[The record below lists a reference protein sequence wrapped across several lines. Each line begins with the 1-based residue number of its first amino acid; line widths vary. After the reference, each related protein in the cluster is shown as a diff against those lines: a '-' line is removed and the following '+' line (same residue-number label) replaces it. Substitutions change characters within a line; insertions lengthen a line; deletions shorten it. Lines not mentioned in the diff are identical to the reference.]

1 MPSAA
6 VASCQGGIRCW
17 GSIRSC
23 ARFAGAAVVNAF
35 FFSIPPLLGGCCWCP
50 CVLGH
55 GMNSA
60 SGESLTPSLTS
71 PASQVLME
79 ADGLPVELWQLILS
93 YLCLPDLG
101 RCSSVCRAWN
111 ELVLSLDRTRWRQ
124 LCLSC
129 LEHRHPHWP
138 VQPDVEPQSWRDTF
152 KQHHLASK
160 TWTKTTQALESSNC
174 LSLFQRRKGRRRL
187 CVGAVAEFSS
197 LRAALAVASPYD
209 RLVLLPGVH
218 EEHSEVLLK
227 VPVEVVG
234 QGKLGKVV
242 LLASINQHCP
252 TARLCNVVFMPAR
265 FTSVLYKTTS
275 GYVQFD
281 NCNFESG
288 QLQIHA
294 PGTCQVKFCTFAQS
308 SIHLRSVALCVLENC
323 EFIGSENAS
332 VIVEGYPSS
341 DRNWACK
348 HLAMLA
354 KSCAAS
360 VWEPSPAGCPVA
372 KQDGWGESLLEP
384 VRMCEIV
391 IGEER
396 SSFISTVGAQAL
408 LGSAQEDTEFREN
421 LQAAKEEEY
430 LALDSNSSDSDLSS
444 DDEED
449 ARAAYK
455 LPYQAHSLSH
465 TLADVTDSRLQS
477 DRLHALQ
484 TDLKLKSL
492 QQELQQDKE
501 AQSLAS
507 SLQGCIIRQCLFRDG
522 KGGILIYSRGQAK
535 LEGSI
540 FRHLTYAVRCIQNSK
555 VIMLRNDIH
564 HCKASGIFLRLLA
577 GGLIADNN
585 IHSNCEAGVDIRKGA
600 NPLVLCNKIHSGL
613 RSGIVVVGNG
623 KGIIRSNQIYGNKEA
638 GIYILYNGNPA
649 VSGNHIFQGLAA
661 GIAVNENGRGQITGN
676 IICENQWGGVDI
688 RHGGD
693 PILRNN
699 LISCGHSDGVV
710 VGERGKGLIEGNAI
724 YSNKGC
730 GVWMMSSS
738 LPHLINNQISH
749 NGIYGVALFCR
760 KDEAGDYPPGQGGNE
775 TFQEE
780 REGAGGENDPDSEE
794 EYPAARPPI
803 SVALVELNSINHNGA
818 AGLHIKSSEALSV
831 IANVIH
837 ANRDG
842 GVAVL
847 QSSQLTH
854 ITNNSI
860 CCNGREGVLVEAECQ
875 VELRGNGIY
884 ENRSHGIISK
894 GEGVVEENDI
904 IGNHRCGL
912 QMLQAADMKVTK
924 NRIQAFRDYGIAL
937 FDEAKG
943 LVQENLIF
951 QGRSKKFILRPMSNA
966 EDCIVQDNVLL
977 TVKKR
982 FDMECM
988 LINPPARPHV
998 RGGVL
1003 GSCMAAGGP
1012 RVSSTT
1018 TRMDGGCH
1026 HRRSIFCTIL

>member
-1 MPSAA
+1 ME
-6 VASCQGGIRCW
+6 V
-17 GSIRSC
+17 GS
-23 ARFAGAAVVNAF
+23 
-35 FFSIPPLLGGCCWCP
+35 
-50 CVLGH
+50 
-55 GMNSA
+55 
-60 SGESLTPSLTS
+60 
-71 PASQVLME
+71 
-79 ADGLPVELWQLILS
+79 LPVELWQLIFS
-93 YLCLPDLG
+93 YLHLPDLG
-101 RCSSVCRAWN
+101 RCSLVCRAWY
-111 ELVLSLDRTRWRQ
+111 ELVLSLDKTRWRQ
-124 LCLSC
+124 LCLGC
-129 LEHRHPHWP
+129 LEHRHPNWP
-138 VQPDVEPQSWRDTF
+138 NQPGVEPRSWREAF
-152 KQHHLASK
+152 KQHYLASK
-160 TWTKTTQALESSNC
+160 TWSKTTQDLDSSNC
-174 LSLFQRRKGRRRL
+174 LSLFRRRKGRRQL
-187 CVGAVAEFSS
+187 CVGAGGEFSS
-197 LRAALAVASPYD
+197 LRAALAAASPYD

-218 EEHSEVLLK
+218 EEQSEVLLK

-234 QGKLGKVV
+234 QGKLGDVA
-242 LLASINQHCP
+242 LLVSIDQHCL
-252 TARLCNVVFMPAR
+252 TAHLCNVVFMPAR

-294 PGTCQVKFCTFAQS
+294 PGTCQVKFCTFSQS
-308 SIHLRSVALCVLENC
+308 SIHLRSVALCILENC
-323 EFIGSENAS
+323 EFTGSENAS
-332 VIVEGYPSS
+332 VTVEGCPSS

-360 VWEPSPAGCPVA
+360 IQEPNAIGCPMA
-372 KQDGWGESLLEP
+372 KQDGWGESLLGP
-384 VRMCEIV
+384 VRTCEIV
-391 IGEER
+391 VGEEQR
-396 SSFISTVGAQAL
+396 SFVSAVGAQAL
-408 LGSAQEDTEFREN
+408 VGSAQEDTEFGEN
-421 LQAAKEEEY
+421 LQAAKEEEEEY
-430 LALDSNSSDSDLSS
+430 PALDSNSSDSDLRS

-449 ARAAYK
+449 AQSVYK

-465 TLADVTDSRLQS
+465 TLADITDSRLQS
-477 DRLHALQ
+477 NRVHTLQ
-484 TDLKLKSL
+484 RDLKLKSL

-501 AQSLAS
+501 AQSLAN

-522 KGGILIYSRGQAK
+522 KGGIFIYSRGQAK

-540 FRHLTYAVRCIQNSK
+540 FRDLTYAVRCIQNSK

-564 HCKASGIFLRLLA
+564 HCKASGIFLRLSA

-585 IHSNCEAGVDIRKGA
+585 IHLNCEAGVDIRKGA

-676 IICENQWGGVDI
+676 VICENQWGGVDI

-693 PILRNN
+693 PVLRNN
-699 LISCGHSDGVV
+699 LVSCGYSDGVV

-724 YSNKGC
+724 CGNKGC

-749 NGIYGVALFCR
+749 NSIYGVAVFCH
-760 KDEAGDYPPGQGGNE
+760 KDDAGDYPPGQGGSE
-775 TFQEE
+775 SFQEE

-794 EYPAARPPI
+794 EYLAAQRPI

-818 AGLHIKSSEALSV
+818 AGLHVKSSEALNI
-831 IANVIH
+831 IANIIH
-837 ANRDG
+837 SNRNG

-847 QSSQLTH
+847 QSSQLTR
-854 ITNNSI
+854 IANNSI
-860 CCNGREGVLVEAECQ
+860 SCNSQGGVLVEADCQ

-884 ENRSHGIISK
+884 ANSSHGIISK
-894 GEGVVEENDI
+894 GEGVIAENDI

-912 QMLQAADMKVTK
+912 QLLHAADMKVTK
-924 NRIQAFRDYGIAL
+924 NRIQSFRDYGIAL

-951 QGRSKKFILRPMSNA
+951 QGRSKKSILRPISNE
-966 EDCIVQDNVLL
+966 EDCIIQNNVLL
-977 TVKKR
+977 TFKKR
-982 FDMECM
+982 
-988 LINPPARPHV
+988 
-998 RGGVL
+998 
-1003 GSCMAAGGP
+1003 
-1012 RVSSTT
+1012 
-1018 TRMDGGCH
+1018 
-1026 HRRSIFCTIL
+1026 

>member
-1 MPSAA
+1 
-6 VASCQGGIRCW
+6 
-17 GSIRSC
+17 
-23 ARFAGAAVVNAF
+23 
-35 FFSIPPLLGGCCWCP
+35 
-50 CVLGH
+50 
-55 GMNSA
+55 
-60 SGESLTPSLTS
+60 
-71 PASQVLME
+71 ME
-79 ADGLPVELWQLILS
+79 VSGLPVELWQLILS

-101 RCSSVCRAWN
+101 RCTLVCRAWY
-111 ELVLSLDRTRWRQ
+111 ELILSLDKTRWRQ
-124 LCLSC
+124 LCLGC
-129 LEHRHPHWP
+129 LKYRHPNWP
-138 VQPDVEPQSWRDTF
+138 NKPGVEPWSWREAF
-152 KQHHLASK
+152 KQHYLASK
-160 TWTKTTQALESSNC
+160 TWTKNTQDLESSNC
-174 LSLFQRRKGRRRL
+174 LSLFRRRKGWRQL
-187 CVGAVAEFSS
+187 CVGAGGEFGS
-197 LRAALAVASPYD
+197 LRAALAAASPYD

-218 EEHSEVLLK
+218 EEQGEVLLK

-234 QGKLGKVV
+234 QGKLGDVV
-242 LLASINQHCP
+242 LLASIDQHCP
-252 TARLCNVVFMPAR
+252 TAHLCNMVFMPAR

-294 PGTCQVKFCTFAQS
+294 PGTCQVKFCTFRQS
-308 SIHLRSVALCVLENC
+308 SIHLRSVALCILENC
-323 EFIGSENAS
+323 EFTGSENAS
-332 VIVEGYPSS
+332 VTVEGCPSS

-360 VWEPSPAGCPVA
+360 MQEPDTASCPVA
-372 KQDGWGESLLEP
+372 KRDGWGELLLGP
-384 VRMCEIV
+384 VRTCEIV
-391 IGEER
+391 VGEEQ
-396 SSFISTVGAQAL
+396 SSFLSAAGAQAL
-408 LGSAQEDTEFREN
+408 LGSVQEDTEFGKN
-421 LQAAKEEEY
+421 LPAAKEEEY
-430 LALDSNSSDSDLSS
+430 PALNSNSSDSDLCS

-449 ARAAYK
+449 AQAAYK

-465 TLADVTDSRLQS
+465 TVADVTHSRLQS
-477 DRLHALQ
+477 NRLHALQ
-484 TDLKLKSL
+484 RDLKLKSL

-501 AQSLAS
+501 AQSLAN

-522 KGGILIYSRGQAK
+522 KGGIFIYSRGQAK

-540 FRHLTYAVRCIQNSK
+540 FRDLTYAVRCIQNSK

-564 HCKASGIFLRLLA
+564 HCKASGIFLRLSA

-676 IICENQWGGVDI
+676 VICENQWGGADI

-693 PILRNN
+693 PVLRNN
-699 LISCGHSDGVV
+699 LISCGYSDGVV
-710 VGERGKGLIEGNAI
+710 VGERGKGLIEGNTI
-724 YSNKGC
+724 YGNKGC

-749 NGIYGVALFCR
+749 NNIYGVAVFCC
-760 KDEAGDYPPGQGGNE
+760 KDDAGDYPSSQEGSE
-775 TFQEE
+775 SFQEE
-780 REGAGGENDPDSEE
+780 REGAGGENNPDSEE
-794 EYPAARPPI
+794 EYLTARHPI

-818 AGLHIKSSEALSV
+818 AGLHIKSSEALNI

-837 ANRDG
+837 ANHDG

-847 QSSQLTH
+847 QSSQVTR
-854 ITNNSI
+854 IADNSI
-860 CCNGREGVLVEAECQ
+860 SCNSREGVLVEAECQ

-884 ENRSHGIISK
+884 ENSSHGIISK
-894 GEGVVEENDI
+894 GEGVIAENDI

-912 QMLQAADMKVTK
+912 QLLQAADMKVTK
-924 NRIQAFRDYGIAL
+924 NRIQSFQDYGIAL

-943 LVQENLIF
+943 QVQENLIF
-951 QGRSKKFILRPMSNA
+951 QGRSKKSILRPMSNA
-966 EDCIVQDNVLL
+966 EDCIIQNNMLL
-977 TVKKR
+977 TFKKR

-988 LINPPARPHV
+988 LINPPARPHIE
-998 RGGVL
+998 GGAP
-1003 GSCMAAGGP
+1003 GSCMAAGGQ
-1012 RVSSTT
+1012 RVSSIT
-1018 TRMDGGCH
+1018 TRVDGGCH
-1026 HRRSIFCTIL
+1026 NHGSIFCTIL

>member
-1 MPSAA
+1 
-6 VASCQGGIRCW
+6 
-17 GSIRSC
+17 
-23 ARFAGAAVVNAF
+23 
-35 FFSIPPLLGGCCWCP
+35 
-50 CVLGH
+50 
-55 GMNSA
+55 
-60 SGESLTPSLTS
+60 
-71 PASQVLME
+71 ME
-79 ADGLPVELWQLILS
+79 AGSLPVELWQLILS
-93 YLCLPDLG
+93 YLRLPDLG
-101 RCSSVCRAWN
+101 RCSLVCRAWY

-129 LEHRHPHWP
+129 LEHRHPNWP
-138 VQPDVEPQSWRDTF
+138 IQPSVEPRSWRDTF
-152 KQHHLASK
+152 KQHYLASK

-187 CVGAVAEFSS
+187 CVGTGAEFSS
-197 LRAALAVASPYD
+197 LRAALAAANPYD

-218 EEHSEVLLK
+218 EEQSEVLLK

-234 QGKLGKVV
+234 QGKLGNVA

-252 TARLCNVVFMPAR
+252 TARLCNVVLMPAR

-294 PGTCQVKFCTFAQS
+294 PGTCQVKFCTFSQS

-323 EFIGSENAS
+323 EFISSENAS
-332 VIVEGYPSS
+332 VTVEGYPSS

-360 VWEPSPAGCPVA
+360 VWEPDPAVCPVA
-372 KQDGWGESLLEP
+372 RQEGWGESLLEP
-384 VRMCEIV
+384 VRTCEIV
-391 IGEER
+391 VGEER

-408 LGSAQEDTEFREN
+408 LGSAQEDTEFRGN

-430 LALDSNSSDSDLSS
+430 PALDSNSSDSDLSS

-449 ARAAYK
+449 AQVAYK
-455 LPYQAHSLSH
+455 LPDQAHSLSH
-465 TLADVTDSRLQS
+465 TLADVMDSRLQS
-477 DRLHALQ
+477 NRLHALQ

-540 FRHLTYAVRCIQNSK
+540 FRDLTYAVRCIQNSK

-585 IHSNCEAGVDIRKGA
+585 IHSNSEAGVDIRKGA

-699 LISCGHSDGVV
+699 LISCGYSDGVV
-710 VGERGKGLIEGNAI
+710 VGERGKGLIEGNTI
-724 YSNKGC
+724 YGNKGC

-738 LPHLINNQISH
+738 LPHLINNQISR
-749 NGIYGVALFCR
+749 NSIYGVALFCR
-760 KDEAGDYPPGQGGNE
+760 KDEAGDYPPGQGGSE
-775 TFQEE
+775 SFQEE

-794 EYPAARPPI
+794 EYPATRHPI

-818 AGLHIKSSEALSV
+818 AGLHIKSSEALNV

-847 QSSQLTH
+847 QSSQLTR
-854 ITNNSI
+854 IANNSI
-860 CCNGREGVLVEAECQ
+860 CCNSREGVLVEAECQ

-884 ENRSHGIISK
+884 ENSSHGIISK
-894 GEGVVEENDI
+894 GEGVIEENDI
-904 IGNHRCGL
+904 ISNHRCGL
-912 QMLQAADMKVTK
+912 QLLQAADMKVTK
-924 NRIQAFRDYGIAL
+924 NRIQSFRDYGIAL

-943 LVQENLIF
+943 LVQDNLIF

-977 TVKKR
+977 TFKKR

-988 LINPPARPHV
+988 LINPPARPHI
-998 RGGVL
+998 GGGAL
-1003 GSCMAAGGP
+1003 GSCTAAGGQ
-1012 RVSSTT
+1012 RVSSIT
-1018 TRMDGGCH
+1018 TRVDGGCH
-1026 HRRSIFCTIL
+1026 NHRSIFCTIL